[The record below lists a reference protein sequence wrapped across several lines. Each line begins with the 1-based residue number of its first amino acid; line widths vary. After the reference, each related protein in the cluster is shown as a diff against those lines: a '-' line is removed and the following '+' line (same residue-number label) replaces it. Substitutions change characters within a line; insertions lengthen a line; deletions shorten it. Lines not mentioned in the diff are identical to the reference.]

1 MKEFAISGVPHG
13 KAMTT
18 VQKAVLLQ
26 PTKFYA
32 IPTSRLMIS
41 ICFFLPCAMISG
53 MRKSPERP

>member
-18 VQKAVLLQ
+18 IYKAVLLQ

-32 IPTSRLMIS
+32 IPTPRLMIS
-41 ICFFLPCAMISG
+41 TSVFLPCTMISG
-53 MRKSPERP
+53 TRENPGRP